1 MYKRLIILV
10 GTKLETGTNESWEM
24 MNNDYFMTSKT
35 I

>member
-10 GTKLETGTNESWEM
+10 GTKLETGTDEWKM